1 MAKVTGPL
9 MSIDASGAF
18 ADTMVYAKWKG
29 INYSRQYVIPGNP
42 RTANQLQIR
51 DYFTTAVAAWQAED
65 QAAKDAWNQAASGK
79 PLSALWVQP
88 LCGRICKLQDR
99 QRRGNASVSVPANLI
114 IRAGEK
120 NYK

>member
-29 INYSRQYVIPGNP
+29 INYSRQYAIPGNP

-65 QAAKDAWNQAASGK
+65 QTTKDAWNQAASGK
-79 PLSALWVQP
+79 PLSGFNLYV
-88 LCGRICKLQDR
+88 GEYVSYRIA
-99 QRRGNASVSVPANLI
+99 NAGAVPPSPFLPS
-114 IRAGEK
+114 
-120 NYK
+120 

>member
-29 INYSRQYVIPGNP
+29 INYSRQYAIPGNP

-51 DYFTTAVAAWQAED
+51 DYFTTTVAAWQAED
-65 QAAKDAWNQAASGK
+65 QTTDAMKWPSVGT
-79 PLSALWVQP
+79 L
-88 LCGRICKLQDR
+88 RKL
-99 QRRGNASVSVPANLI
+99 
-114 IRAGEK
+114 K
-120 NYK
+120 M

>member
-29 INYSRQYVIPGNP
+29 INYSRQYAIPGNP

-65 QAAKDAWNQAASGK
+65 QATKDAWNQAASGK
-79 PLSALWVQP
+79 PLSGFNLYVGEY
-88 LCGRICKLQDR
+88 LSYRIAN
-99 QRRGNASVSVPANLI
+99 GGAVPPSPFLP
-114 IRAGEK
+114 G
-120 NYK
+120 